1 MEHDELKNVWTLIKH
16 NNSINSNWLEVYQLG
31 MLSRMIKEVI
41 ILNQDYQELNQVS
54 DQGKVQCADHS
65 VLLAPISLAGPGL
78 SLRAGGQGFSP
89 ATKRVG
95 PSYLYWKVEEK

>member
-1 MEHDELKNVWTLIKH
+1 
-16 NNSINSNWLEVYQLG
+16 
-31 MLSRMIKEVI
+31 MIKEVI

-65 VLLAPISLAGPGL
+65 VLLATISLAGPGL
-78 SLRAGGQGFSP
+78 SLRAGGGGGGGFSA

>member
-1 MEHDELKNVWTLIKH
+1 
-16 NNSINSNWLEVYQLG
+16 
-31 MLSRMIKEVI
+31 MLSSMIKEVI

-89 ATKRVG
+89 ATKRVD

>member
-1 MEHDELKNVWTLIKH
+1 
-16 NNSINSNWLEVYQLG
+16 
-31 MLSRMIKEVI
+31 MLLSMIKEVI
-41 ILNQDYQELNQVS
+41 ILKQDYQKLNQVS

-78 SLRAGGQGFSP
+78 SLRARGRGFSP

>member
-1 MEHDELKNVWTLIKH
+1 
-16 NNSINSNWLEVYQLG
+16 
-31 MLSRMIKEVI
+31 MIKEVI

-65 VLLAPISLAGPGL
+65 VLLAPVSLAGPTL
-78 SLRAGGQGFSP
+78 SLRAGGGGEGFSP

-95 PSYLYWKVEEK
+95 PSYFCWKAEEK

>member
-1 MEHDELKNVWTLIKH
+1 M
-16 NNSINSNWLEVYQLG
+16 
-31 MLSRMIKEVI
+31 I

-78 SLRAGGQGFSP
+78 SLRAGGRDFPRRLREWAP
-89 ATKRVG
+89 ATYIGK
-95 PSYLYWKVEEK
+95 